1 MQVNLQLVTQAQ
13 NIPTATQFDHWVK
26 AALLD
31 SKANAEV
38 TIRVVD
44 EQEMSELNEKYR
56 HQLGPT
62 NVLAFPFEAPPGVT
76 TTVLGDIVICAAV
89 ANEEAAAQK
98 KMLNEHWAHLII
110 HGVLHLLG
118 YNHNTSADAKTME
131 GLEIEILAK
140 LGFSNPY

>member
-1 MQVNLQLVTQAQ
+1 MKVNLQLATQAQ
-13 NIPTATQFDHWVK
+13 NIPTATQFKHWVK
-26 AALLD
+26 AALPV
-31 SKANAEV
+31 SNANVEV

-56 HQLGPT
+56 HRQGTT

-76 TTVLGDIVICAAV
+76 TALLGDIVICAAV
-89 ANEEAAAQK
+89 ANEEAAAQN

-118 YNHNTSADAKTME
+118 YNHKTSTDAKTME